1 MSNTLLPHAGLV
13 QQPANLDV
21 TLQKSGL
28 LQGYT
33 ASWTLSPHRDPIQNV
48 MACFLVAQLCEG
60 IKVSNIDNNNKYTF
74 QQMLGDSSTNLASP
88 SWLGLGVKIGMGDV
102 QTLKFRHHNVIPALS
117 KMTDL
122 P

>member
-1 MSNTLLPHAGLV
+1 
-13 QQPANLDV
+13 
-21 TLQKSGL
+21 
-28 LQGYT
+28 
-33 ASWTLSPHRDPIQNV
+33 

-102 QTLKFRHHNVIPALS
+102 QTLKFRHHNVIPGLS